1 MIGNDRNNSKKP
13 FLSSQEKSMILHLWA
28 SPDTGQQFVTAILHH
43 GQLARLTVFE
53 SWQTTIKPSGW
64 LEVRIRTHKWK
75 KKGISKN
82 EMGLWKLFRHSK
94 KIEITHRQRISSLAA
109 FPHDI
114 FHVFQFIYKKCIFD
128 RKQAL
133 EKCPSTFTL
142 CSSRPA
148 LKIMQTVGLSK
159 KNFSLPWPKLTT
171 VDDVTIGF
179 FSEMFVGH
187 RKWEKLSKF
196 VVPFTS
202 KQEWCF
208 FQAENQLKRRAL
220 TLATRHLRHQN
231 ATPNIP
237 GPSFFPNI
245 FWYLSKSKDY
255 INISLEFP

>member
-1 MIGNDRNNSKKP
+1 MRWVYENCFDIQKRSKLHIDKESLVLLHSLMIFFMSFNLYTKSAFLIESK
-13 FLSSQEKSMILHLWA
+13 H
-28 SPDTGQQFVTAILHH
+28 
-43 GQLARLTVFE
+43 
-53 SWQTTIKPSGW
+53 
-64 LEVRIRTHKWK
+64 
-75 KKGISKN
+75 SKN
-82 EMGLWKLFRHSK
+82 VHGLSPFAH
-94 KIEITHRQRISSLAA
+94 A
-109 FPHDI
+109 P
-114 FHVFQFIYKKCIFD
+114 
-128 RKQAL
+128 
-133 EKCPSTFTL
+133 
-142 CSSRPA
+142 PA